1 MKVNHVQQFQLQHDR
16 QTGGSLK
23 RPHECQVQG
32 RGAIHLFM
40 LCVLAVCL
48 FLNTPSTAHAQA
60 KPKAAAPVAATAPE
74 SPAAPCIIAEFRHIA
89 LTNHDPQERQNK
101 VIEWL
106 KKSGPSCSPTQ
117 MSIVIASRASLL
129 GTADSF
135 AVSAVMDGLM
145 EKRLASD
152 HAAVSRYY
160 RPEVQAPAKGKEE
173 APPAATTES
182 GPAPKPGAGGSTG
195 GAASGGAAMGTPA
208 VVAMAGMPGQ
218 GAAQAA
224 PNISINMGGPKPPEE
239 DMSRKYP
246 LPTEALFVF
255 PPEFGMPSLN
265 YFGKIR
271 RQFVRSFFMET
282 LSPGKCPEGMAWR
295 NDACEAGIKVAWRF
309 GEKLPQGAKTF
320 PVDPKLVEK
329 LNFDPS
335 YTFVRVG
342 ADILA
347 LERDTGKVA
356 DAVLNLGKPV

>member
-1 MKVNHVQQFQLQHDR
+1 MQQFQRQHGR
-16 QTGGSLK
+16 QNTGSLK
-23 RPHECQVQG
+23 RLSPNQMQG
-32 RGAIHLFM
+32 QWGVHLF
-40 LCVLAVCL
+40 LLSVLALC
-48 FLNTPSTAHAQA
+48 FSMTMPTTAHAQA
-60 KPKAAAPVAATAPE
+60 KPKAAAPVAAPGPE
-74 SPAAPCIIAEFRHIA
+74 APAAPCIIAEFRHIA
-89 LTNHDPQERQNK
+89 LTYHDPQERQNK

-160 RPEVQAPAKGKEE
+160 RPEVQAPAKGKED
-173 APPAATTES
+173 ASPVTTTES
-182 GPAPKPGAGGSTG
+182 GPAPKPGAGGT
-195 GAASGGAAMGTPA
+195 ASGGAAMGAPA

-295 NDACEAGIKVAWRF
+295 NDACEAGMKVAWRF

-356 DAVLNLGKPV
+356 DAVLNLGKPA